1 METSFKLTPT
11 ITTKEMRMMP
21 EVQEHYKNINEIHNE
36 RKRRIGEEEE
46 KVLFDYVLLCN
57 KICGAGHSNMQLKVI
72 VETHEE
78 FENWIENNGDKKRLT
93 FSGQEVSWSETKEQA
108 SL

>member
-1 METSFKLTPT
+1 
-11 ITTKEMRMMP
+11 
-21 EVQEHYKNINEIHNE
+21 
-36 RKRRIGEEEE
+36 
-46 KVLFDYVLLCN
+46 
-57 KICGAGHSNMQLKVI
+57 MQLKVI
-72 VETHEE
+72 VETQEE